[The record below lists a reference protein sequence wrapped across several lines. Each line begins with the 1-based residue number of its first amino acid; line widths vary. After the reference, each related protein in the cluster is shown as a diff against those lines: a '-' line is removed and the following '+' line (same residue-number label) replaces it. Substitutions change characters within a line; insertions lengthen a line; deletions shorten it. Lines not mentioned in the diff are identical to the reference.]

1 MSLYLLGVESA
12 SVSRR
17 GTIGSLCA
25 CFVGEI
31 RSYEWKLN
39 IEHLILVIIIHFR
52 DYLWVSLD
60 DYGYDHV
67 VDTLLDPILNFGS
80 LEIFGEARVFVDCH
94 VSTY

>member
-1 MSLYLLGVESA
+1 
-12 SVSRR
+12 
-17 GTIGSLCA
+17 
-25 CFVGEI
+25 
-31 RSYEWKLN
+31 
-39 IEHLILVIIIHFR
+39 VIIIHFR